1 MTNHFAFLSAITVSL
16 TIGFSSLA
24 FASPVYKV
32 TDKNGNTTYTSK
44 APNKNA
50 KPAQLPEIM
59 RGEVKLVDQKLVNCD
74 KHGGV
79 NCQAGPD
86 HDGSVICMDGFKE
99 ASTRYRFT
107 CNSPKLEIT
116 DISEPSAE
124 GKFTIFVRNTKSVA
138 AQKPTVLYKTR
149 DGKEVKIV
157 GPETI
162 DPFGVA
168 EFQYAAPEGATI
180 TARPTLADLNLSC
193 ANCP

>member
-1 MTNHFAFLSAITVSL
+1 MLKYTLGFTSLILTLASAA
-16 TIGFSSLA
+16 LA
-24 FASPVYKV
+24 APVYKV
-32 TDKNGNTTYTSK
+32 TDKDGNITYTSK
-44 APNKNA
+44 APSKGA

-59 RGEVKLVDQKLVNCD
+59 RGEVKLVDQKLVTCD

-86 HDGSVICMDGFKE
+86 HDGSVICLDGYKE
-99 ASTRYRFT
+99 ASTRFRFS

-116 DISEPSAE
+116 DISEPSSE
-124 GKFTIFVRNTKSVA
+124 GKFTVFVRNTKSVA
-138 AQKPTVLYKTR
+138 AQKPIVLYKTR
-149 DGKEVKIV
+149 DGKEVKIT

-168 EFQYAAPEGATI
+168 EFQYSAGDGKIIA
-180 TARPTLADLNLSC
+180 ARPTLADLNLAC